1 MMENKKINY
10 PLSYVSV
17 DFDELIFKTCVMITW
32 SYGKPIIISNQ
43 NTLKNI
49 LDKIDKYFSELF
61 VIDNSLKDG
70 EFLTSTIDSNNKIIC
85 KYTIL

>member
-1 MMENKKINY
+1 MENKKINY
-10 PLSYVSV
+10 PLSYASV
-17 DFDELIFKTCVMITW
+17 EFDELIFKTCIMITW
-32 SYGKPIIISNQ
+32 SYGRPIIISNQ

-85 KYTIL
+85 KYTVL